1 MTSSVVTIRL
11 NGKPYQIGCD
21 AGEEAH
27 VTKLGAEV
35 DSVMQSLVDSIGQIG
50 EARLLAMTALILADR
65 SSSASASNASS
76 ANASAAGNAGL
87 DADAAADAL
96 EKAAARLT
104 KLASKLTTP

>member
-50 EARLLAMTALILADR
+50 EARLLAMTALIIADR
-65 SSSASASNASS
+65 SSGSSSS
-76 ANASAAGNAGL
+76 AVDNGQ
-87 DADAAADAL
+87 DAEAAASAL
-96 EKAAARLT
+96 EKAALRLT
-104 KLASKLTTP
+104 ELASKLTTP

>member
-35 DSVMQSLVDSIGQIG
+35 DSVMKSLVDSIGQIG
-50 EARLLAMTALILADR
+50 EARLLAMTTLIIADR
-65 SSSASASNASS
+65 SASSSSSAVDT
-76 ANASAAGNAGL
+76 GK
-87 DADAAADAL
+87 DADAAASAL
-96 EKAAARLT
+96 EKAALRLT
-104 KLASKLTTP
+104 ELASKLTTP